1 MHTYIYICV
10 HLEIYLYKYISIY
23 LLTYF
28 SSCIVPPSFIQ
39 KRWIPKQKIHP
50 FFDLKDLQP
59 SLRSGF
65 PCFDPNPANAAAP
78 CEGRCRS
85 VGTWDVSSPG
95 GRTRRK
101 GSRLKAGR
109 DLSLFFWGP
118 GIGVNI
124 SNLFETT
131 T

>member
-1 MHTYIYICV
+1 MYTYIYICV
-10 HLEIYLYKYISIY
+10 NLEIYLYKYISIY

-78 CEGRCRS
+78 CEGRCVPLELGMFLRLE
-85 VGTWDVSSPG
+85 VGRG
-95 GRTRRK
+95 GK
-101 GSRLKAGR
+101 
-109 DLSLFFWGP
+109 GP
-118 GIGVNI
+118 G
-124 SNLFETT
+124 
-131 T
+131 